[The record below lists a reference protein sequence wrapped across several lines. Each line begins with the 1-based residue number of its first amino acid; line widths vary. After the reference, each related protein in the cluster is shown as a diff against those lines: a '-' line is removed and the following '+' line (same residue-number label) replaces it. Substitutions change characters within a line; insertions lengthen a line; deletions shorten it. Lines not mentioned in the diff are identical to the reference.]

1 MAQHIDA
8 VRSVTGRDDI
18 TDNITGFNVL
28 EKVQIF
34 IINTS
39 AGVLL
44 KVNLPDSGKMVDY
57 FDFLKNGIC
66 FHSSLSDIDYCRYY
80 RLVLAEIKRV
90 GINA

>member
-39 AGVLL
+39 A
-44 KVNLPDSGKMVDY
+44 
-57 FDFLKNGIC
+57 
-66 FHSSLSDIDYCRYY
+66 
-80 RLVLAEIKRV
+80 
-90 GINA
+90 